1 MHDPTSFAGRHVFVA
16 GGSSG
21 INLGIAQ
28 AFARAGA
35 HVTVMSRSPDKVQ
48 QAAEGLRALGA
59 QALGISADV
68 RDPAAVDAALRQ
80 AHAQFGEIDVLISGA
95 AGNFIAPAADLSPN
109 GFKTVID
116 IDLNGSFHVLRL
128 AYPLLKKP
136 GASVINISAPQ
147 GVNPTMYQV
156 HACAA
161 KAGIDMMTRVLAMEW
176 GEVGVRVNAIAPG
189 PIGDTEGMR
198 RLAPTPEALAHAV
211 ATVAAAA
218 HGHAGGHCQYGA
230 VPVVAAGGLRDRRSD
245 SRGRWLVAA
254 RRARHAGLLRAPER
268 GMSQAYERIVF
279 DVQGGVA
286 TLTLSN
292 PAKRNA
298 FDPAMRVEMAEV
310 VRQVQADS
318 AIRALVL
325 TGAGRA
331 FLLRRRTWAT
341 SLPAGWTT
349 AAGASALTSL
359 HDWLK
364 DLMLLD
370 KPVVAAVDGAAY
382 GRGLQPGAGS
392 RLHHCKHP
400 RALCDVVSFR
410 VGVVPGLRGL
420 LHPCR
425 AWWACSVRA
434 S

>member
-1 MHDPTSFAGRHVFVA
+1 MPELFSFTGRHVFVA

-35 HVTVMSRSPDKVQ
+35 HVVVMSRSPDKVQ

-68 RDPAAVDAALRQ
+68 RDPAAVEAALRQ
-80 AHAQFGEIDVLISGA
+80 AHAQFGEIDVLVSGA

-198 RLAPTPEALAHAV
+198 RLAPTPEALANAV
-211 ATVAAAA
+211 ATVPLQRMGTLDDIA
-218 HGHAGGHCQYGA
+218 HMALFLSSPQAGYVTGA
-230 VPVVAAGGLRDRRSD
+230 VIP
-245 SRGRWLVAA
+245 
-254 RRARHAGLLRAPER
+254 
-268 GMSQAYERIVF
+268 
-279 DVQGGVA
+279 
-286 TLTLSN
+286 
-292 PAKRNA
+292 
-298 FDPAMRVEMAEV
+298 
-310 VRQVQADS
+310 
-318 AIRALVL
+318 
-325 TGAGRA
+325 
-331 FLLRRRTWAT
+331 
-341 SLPAGWTT
+341 
-349 AAGASALTSL
+349 
-359 HDWLK
+359 
-364 DLMLLD
+364 
-370 KPVVAAVDGAAY
+370 VDG
-382 GRGLQPGAGS
+382 GS
-392 RLHHCKHP
+392 
-400 RALCDVVSFR
+400 S
-410 VGVVPGLRGL
+410 LRGG
-420 LHPCR
+420 R
-425 AWWACSVRA
+425 DMRA
-434 S
+434 SYVPRSAA